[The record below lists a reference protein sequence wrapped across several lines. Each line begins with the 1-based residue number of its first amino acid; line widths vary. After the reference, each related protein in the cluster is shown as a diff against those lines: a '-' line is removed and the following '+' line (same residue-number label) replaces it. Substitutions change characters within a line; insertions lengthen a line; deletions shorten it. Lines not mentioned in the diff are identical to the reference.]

1 MPETPLTLRIQG
13 GRAVL
18 GGVPWSILQSGEPG
32 DSAPALLP
40 LQRALARR
48 EGIEPGRGVWLAP
61 GDDPLLAAPLLGRVA
76 AIGVQFPKFA
86 DGRGFS
92 IAFLLRSRLQWR
104 GELHAF
110 GDILPDQ
117 LLALRRVGFDSFA
130 LAPGRNP
137 ASALRA
143 LEAFSVHYQG
153 SAEPGLPH
161 FAGPAA
167 IAQGAA

>member
-1 MPETPLTLRIQG
+1 MPETPPTLRIEG

-18 GGVPWSILQSGEPG
+18 GGVPWSILQAEEPG
-32 DSAPALLP
+32 GSAPALLP
-40 LQRALARR
+40 LARALARPD
-48 EGIEPGRGVWLAP
+48 GIEPGRGVWLAP
-61 GDDPLLAAPLLGRVA
+61 ADDPLQAAPILGRVA
-76 AIGVQFPKFA
+76 AVGVHFPKFA

-92 IAFLLRSRLQWR
+92 IAFLLRSRLHWR

-130 LAPGRNP
+130 LAPGRDP

-143 LEAFSVHYQG
+143 LEAFTVRYQG
-153 SAEPGLPH
+153 SVEPSLPH
-161 FAGPAA
+161 FARPAA
-167 IAQGAA
+167 IAQGTT